1 MFKRKC
7 QKIWKLVIASLLNLK
22 RNIWMS
28 IIAITSTSV
37 MLALVGLFVG
47 VLVNTSKLTNDI
59 ENKVTINTYLATST
73 ADNSQTIK
81 NDQGQEVPNTE
92 YQKIKTELVQ
102 IDGVKSVTW
111 SSKDEQLKKLVKT
124 MGKSW
129 ENISGDANPLHD
141 TYIVKVNNPN
151 QVKSVVAKIKKLNN
165 IAKVNYGGETTD
177 KIIKIANITKT
188 WGLIGILILLFVAV
202 FLISNTIRITIMARK
217 EEIQITRLVGAK
229 NSYIR
234 LPFIFEG
241 LWIGILGS
249 VIPSIL
255 IGWVYNVIYATYSQS
270 IAAQNLALVTPGSM
284 VTRVILIMIITSSL
298 IGAGSSLLAMQK
310 YLKV

>member
-102 IDGVKSVTW
+102 IEGVKSVTW

-177 KIIKIANITKT
+177 NSWSCGSLNDAT
-188 WGLIGILILLFVAV
+188 GVADSVELAFVSV
-202 FLISNTIRITIMARK
+202 FA
-217 EEIQITRLVGAK
+217 
-229 NSYIR
+229 
-234 LPFIFEG
+234 
-241 LWIGILGS
+241 LGF
-249 VIPSIL
+249 
-255 IGWVYNVIYATYSQS
+255 
-270 IAAQNLALVTPGSM
+270 
-284 VTRVILIMIITSSL
+284 
-298 IGAGSSLLAMQK
+298 
-310 YLKV
+310 

>member
-111 SSKDEQLKKLVKT
+111 SSKDEQLKKT
-124 MGKSW
+124 CQ
-129 ENISGDANPLHD
+129 
-141 TYIVKVNNPN
+141 NN
-151 QVKSVVAKIKKLNN
+151 
-165 IAKVNYGGETTD
+165 G
-177 KIIKIANITKT
+177 
-188 WGLIGILILLFVAV
+188 
-202 FLISNTIRITIMARK
+202 
-217 EEIQITRLVGAK
+217 
-229 NSYIR
+229 
-234 LPFIFEG
+234 
-241 LWIGILGS
+241 
-249 VIPSIL
+249 
-255 IGWVYNVIYATYSQS
+255 
-270 IAAQNLALVTPGSM
+270 
-284 VTRVILIMIITSSL
+284 
-298 IGAGSSLLAMQK
+298 
-310 YLKV
+310 